1 MIKLVV
7 TWSRPA
13 DEVAFEAY
21 YHDAHLPLARKCPG
35 VRAIE
40 SLHMNKGDIYRIA
53 LLSYDSTAELRSS
66 LDSREGRAVIADVES
81 MQKRFKVT
89 STSHVGRPDD

>member
-7 TWSRPA
+7 TWSRPS

-21 YHDAHLPLARKCPG
+21 YHDVHLPLARKCPG
-35 VRAIE
+35 VQAIE

-53 LLSYDSTAELRSS
+53 LLTYDSTAELRAS
-66 LDSREGRAVIADVES
+66 LESAEGKAVIADVET
-81 MQKRFKVT
+81 MQKRFKVI
-89 STSHVGRPDD
+89 STSHVGRPDE

>member
-21 YHDAHLPLARKCPG
+21 YHDVHLMLARRCPG
-35 VRAIE
+35 VEAIE

-53 LLSYDSTAELRSS
+53 LLTYESTAVLRAS
-66 LDSREGRAVIADVES
+66 LESAEGQAVIADVDT
-81 MQKRFKVT
+81 MQRRFGVL
-89 STSHVGRPDD
+89 STSHVGRPDE